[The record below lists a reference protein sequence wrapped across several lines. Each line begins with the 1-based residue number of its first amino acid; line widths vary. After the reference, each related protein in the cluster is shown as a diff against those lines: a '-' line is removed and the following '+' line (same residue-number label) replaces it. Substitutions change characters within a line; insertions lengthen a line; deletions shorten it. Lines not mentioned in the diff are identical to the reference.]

1 MKTKIT
7 SRLDDVNRR
16 IAALAT
22 TAGRDPENV
31 RLIAVS
37 KTIDCERIRE
47 AYDAGQ
53 RHFGENRIQEL
64 VEKAAVLPSDIEWHV
79 VGHVQR
85 NKVRPAVQ
93 HSYLIHSVDS
103 LQMLQR
109 IDSIAGELGK
119 VQNILLQANF
129 IGEATKSG
137 LSETALEELA
147 VAVGDCNNIA
157 FLGFMTMAP
166 FGATTETLAEV
177 FGGLRDF
184 RDRLAA
190 THDLPL
196 SELSMGMS
204 DDYQHAIAHG
214 ATLVRI
220 GTAIFGK
227 RL

>member
-22 TAGRDPENV
+22 AAGRDPGNV

-37 KTIDCERIRE
+37 KTMDCDRIRE

-53 RHFGENRIQEL
+53 RRFGENRIQEL
-64 VEKAAVLPSDIEWHV
+64 AEKAAVLPSDIEWHV

-93 HSYLIHSVDS
+93 HGYLIHSVDS
-103 LQMLQR
+103 LQILQR

-137 LSETALEELA
+137 LSQTALEELA
-147 VAVGDCNNIA
+147 VAVGDCSNVA

-166 FGATTETLAEV
+166 FGVTTETLAEV

-190 THDLPL
+190 THNLPL
-196 SELSMGMS
+196 RELSMGMS
-204 DDYQHAIAHG
+204 GDYQHAIAHG
-214 ATLVRI
+214 ATLVRV

>member
-1 MKTKIT
+1 MKAKIT

-16 IAALAT
+16 IAAQAT
-22 TAGRDPENV
+22 AAGRDPKNV

-37 KTIDCERIRE
+37 KTIDCDRIRE

-53 RHFGENRIQEL
+53 RRFGENRIQEL

-147 VAVGDCNNIA
+147 VAVGDCRNVA

-166 FGATTETLAEV
+166 FGVTTETLAEV

-184 RDRLAA
+184 RDHLAA

-204 DDYQHAIAHG
+204 DDYQHGIAHG

>member
-1 MKTKIT
+1 MKAKIT

-22 TAGRDPENV
+22 AAGRDPENV

-64 VEKAAVLPSDIEWHV
+64 AEKAAVLPSDIEWHV
-79 VGHVQR
+79 IGHVQR

-109 IDSIAGELGK
+109 IDSVAGELGK

-147 VAVGDCNNIA
+147 VTVGDCSNVA
-157 FLGFMTMAP
+157 VLGFMTMAP
-166 FGATTETLAEV
+166 FGATKETLAEV

-196 SELSMGMS
+196 GELSMGMS
-204 DDYQHAIAHG
+204 DDYQHAVAHG

>member
-16 IAALAT
+16 IAALSTA
-22 TAGRDPENV
+22 AGRDPGNV

-37 KTIDCERIRE
+37 KTMDCDRIRE

-53 RHFGENRIQEL
+53 RRFGENRIQEL
-64 VEKAAVLPSDIEWHV
+64 AEKAAVLPSDIEWHV

-93 HSYLIHSVDS
+93 HGYLIHSVDS

-147 VAVGDCNNIA
+147 VAVGDCSNVA

-166 FGATTETLAEV
+166 FGVTTETLAEV

-190 THDLPL
+190 THNLPL
-196 SELSMGMS
+196 RELSMGMS
-204 DDYQHAIAHG
+204 GDYQHAIAHG
-214 ATLVRI
+214 ATLVRV

>member
-1 MKTKIT
+1 MKPKIT

-16 IAALAT
+16 IAALT
-22 TAGRDPENV
+22 TVAGRDPENV
-31 RLIAVS
+31 RLVAVS
-37 KTIDCERIRE
+37 KTIDCDRIRE

-147 VAVGDCNNIA
+147 VAVDDCSNVA

-166 FGATTETLAEV
+166 FGVTTETLAEV

>member
-1 MKTKIT
+1 MKAKIT

-16 IAALAT
+16 IAAQAT
-22 TAGRDPENV
+22 AAGRDPKNV

-37 KTIDCERIRE
+37 KTIDCDRIRE

-53 RHFGENRIQEL
+53 RRFGENRIQEL

-119 VQNILLQANF
+119 VHRARRNPRPDRHRYLRETV
-129 IGEATKSG
+129 IGFQSMSCRDTPKLSIICGTSVSHEKSRER
-137 LSETALEELA
+137 S
-147 VAVGDCNNIA
+147 
-157 FLGFMTMAP
+157 
-166 FGATTETLAEV
+166 
-177 FGGLRDF
+177 
-184 RDRLAA
+184 
-190 THDLPL
+190 
-196 SELSMGMS
+196 
-204 DDYQHAIAHG
+204 
-214 ATLVRI
+214 
-220 GTAIFGK
+220 
-227 RL
+227 